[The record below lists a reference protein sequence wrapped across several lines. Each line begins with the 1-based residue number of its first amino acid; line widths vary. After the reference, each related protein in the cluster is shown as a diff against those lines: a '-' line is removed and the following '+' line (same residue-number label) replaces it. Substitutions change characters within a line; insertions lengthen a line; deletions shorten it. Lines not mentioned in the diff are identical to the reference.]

1 MMTSMQYLKMSV
13 LLGVCAVM
21 AAPAAGGVMIFDLA
35 DDNSLVSVS
44 TTAGV
49 LDWIVDGTSQLSR
62 QWFWYRIG
70 DDPEVPITLLDVDA
84 GVTGATDTNG
94 DGLDDVAYVLYH
106 GAGFDVGVRVSLDG
120 GPVGTPFSDVAEQVT
135 VTNTSAAALDFHFFQ
150 FADFDLGG
158 TTLGD
163 EVVHLGNGAQ
173 GRYAFNA
180 EQVDD
185 EWTARVAEVATET
198 MAHCEANSA
207 AALNAI
213 LNDGVADDLSD
224 AEQAGPGDVAW
235 AYQWDFVLDPGEA
248 FMLSKD
254 KMITPEPATLAL
266 LGGGAALALLLRRRR

>member
-1 MMTSMQYLKMSV
+1 MMKAMQYLKMSV

-21 AAPAAGGVMIFDLA
+21 AAPAAGGIMNLA

-44 TTAGV
+44 TAAGMF
-49 LDWIVDGTSQLSR
+49 DWVVDGTSQLSL

-70 DDPEVPITLLDVDA
+70 DDPEEPIGGLAVDA

-106 GAGFDVGVRVSLDG
+106 GTGFDVSVKVSLDG

-135 VTNTSAAALDFHFFQ
+135 VTNTSVADPLDFHFFQ
-150 FADFDLGG
+150 VADFDLGG
-158 TTLGD
+158 TWAGD
-163 EVVHLGNGAQ
+163 TVVHLGNGAQ

-198 MAHCEANSA
+198 MAHCEANSF
-207 AALNAI
+207 AALDAL
-213 LNDGVADDLSD
+213 LNDGVADDLND
-224 AEQAGPGDVAW
+224 VEQAGPGDVAW
-235 AYQWDFVLDPGEA
+235 AYQWDFVLEPGEA

-266 LGGGAALALLLRRRR
+266 LGGGAAMALLLRRRR